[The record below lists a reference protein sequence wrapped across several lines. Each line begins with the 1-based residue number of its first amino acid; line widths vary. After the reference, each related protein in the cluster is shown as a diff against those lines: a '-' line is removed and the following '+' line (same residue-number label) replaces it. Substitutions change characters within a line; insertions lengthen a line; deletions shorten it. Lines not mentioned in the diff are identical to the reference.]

1 MFRVIDN
8 MSKYWGVSEEEEYI
22 APSVP
27 EFIPKKRYE
36 FKRCVLKRTSIMK
49 HTDLFIHSTS
59 VFKGKV
65 SKCISVRVLRLKK
78 R

>member
-1 MFRVIDN
+1 
-8 MSKYWGVSEEEEYI
+8 MSKYWGVGEEEEYI
-22 APSVP
+22 APSVA

-36 FKRCVLKRTSIMK
+36 FKKCELKRTSIMK
-49 HTDLFIHSTS
+49 HTDLSIHSTS
-59 VFKGKV
+59 ASKGKG

>member
-1 MFRVIDN
+1 
-8 MSKYWGVSEEEEYI
+8 MSKWWAVGEEEEYI
-22 APSVP
+22 APSVA

-36 FKRCVLKRTSIMK
+36 FKRCELKRTSIMK
-49 HTDLFIHSTS
+49 HTDLSIHSTS
-59 VFKGKV
+59 ASKGKG

>member
-1 MFRVIDN
+1 
-8 MSKYWGVSEEEEYI
+8 MSKWWGVCEEEEYF
-22 APSVP
+22 PPTTP

-59 VFKGKV
+59 VSRGKV